1 MEVTTSALVFSAL
14 KYGEADLI
22 VSCFTRCD
30 GIKNYL
36 VRGIL
41 KSRKG
46 KLKPSYFQPLTQ
58 LELVAVHKNKGS
70 LERIKEAKV
79 FAPYRTLHTN
89 VVKSGM
95 VMFLSEMLR
104 NSIKEEEANEEL
116 YDYLEQSIQW
126 LDDNEAIANFH
137 IFFLLKLSAYL
148 GFYPDT
154 SNIKSQYFNLLEG
167 NFVESPF
174 GNYCEKGDSVEAI
187 KGFFGI
193 DFDALPG
200 IKLEKKIRIEALN
213 LLLFYYQLHLQ
224 SYKKPKS
231 LVVLNQLF

>member
-1 MEVTTSALVFSAL
+1 MEVTTNALVFSAL
-14 KYGEADLI
+14 KFGEAHLI
-22 VSCFTRCD
+22 VSCFTRSA
-30 GIKNYL
+30 GVKNYL
-36 VRGIL
+36 VRGVL

-46 KLKPSYFQPLTQ
+46 KLKASYFQPLTQ

-79 FAPYRTLHTN
+79 ITPYQTLHTN

-95 VMFLSEMLR
+95 VMFLAEMLR
-104 NSIKEEEANEEL
+104 NSIREEEANEEL

-126 LDDNEAIANFH
+126 LDENEAIANFH

-154 SNIKSQYFNLLEG
+154 SNIESQYFNLIEG

-174 GNYCEKGDSVEAI
+174 GNYCENGASVEAI

-193 DFDALPG
+193 DFDALSG
-200 IKLEKKIRIEALN
+200 IKLAKKTRIEALN